1 MVTLRPLFSTFIS
14 FFILL
19 FHLSCFVF
27 SSHSPRHHHHH
38 RSVSSFR
45 FKRKLAASKTTVIS
59 FIKRLFSSSAAK
71 LSSQPPPPPASIPSP
86 SSSARSLHLSNYNSQ
101 LNSRTDIWPC
111 SVCGEIFRAPP
122 LLEQHQS
129 AAHAVS
135 DLVDGENIV
144 RIIFKSGWPD
154 PAAKPPII
162 HRILKIHNS
171 PKTVNRLEE
180 YRERVKSNAAAVAAS
195 CKTTKTLIIRD
206 ERCIA
211 DGNELLRFHCTTFV
225 SGFSPKMDGIST
237 LPTSYRA
244 HVAVPEDIEE
254 EFEFMHVKR
263 AMLVC
268 RVIAGRVGCD
278 PCLVDKEDSGFDSL
292 LAGRGMGRLEM
303 RRMMMSCW
311 FLIRGLCFLAL

>member
-19 FHLSCFVF
+19 FHLSCFTF
-27 SSHSPRHHHHH
+27 SSHSPRHH

-45 FKRKLAASKTTVIS
+45 FKKKLAASKTTVIS
-59 FIKRLFSSSAAK
+59 FIKRLFSSSAASAAK

-129 AAHAVS
+129 AEHAVS

-171 PKTVNRLEE
+171 PKTVNRFEE

-225 SGFSPKMDGIST
+225 CELDSGICGQQYCSLCGIIRSGFSPKMDGIST

-244 HVAVPEDIEE
+244 HASVPEDIEE

-268 RVIAGRVGCD
+268 RVIAGR
-278 PCLVDKEDSGFDSL
+278 
-292 LAGRGMGRLEM
+292 M
-303 RRMMMSCW
+303 
-311 FLIRGLCFLAL
+311 